1 MPPTDLPCADVESAA
16 DVGTLLAAL
25 LSDDVL
31 AGRQVD
37 GDGTDAGVAEDG
49 DTAND
54 SGAIADT

>member
-1 MPPTDLPCADVESAA
+1 VESAA
-16 DVGTLLAAL
+16 DVDTLLAAL

-37 GDGTDAGVAEDG
+37 GDGTDAGVARAAAAVDEDG
-49 DTAND
+49 DTAYD